1 MDGKSITPTG
11 AIPLIYFLKLGGSL
25 ITDKD
30 NPHTA
35 RMETIHRLAEE
46 IREAQIALPNVR
58 LIIGHGSGS
67 FGHIPAKRHGTR
79 QGVRTQAEWEGFV
92 EVWKQ
97 ARDLNQIVLDAFD
110 QAGIPAIAF
119 PPSAIIQSAGG
130 KPAIVQAEPIKSALL
145 AGLTPVVA
153 GDVIFDTISGGTIF
167 STEDVFM
174 ALAGEIVPDRILLC
188 GKDEGVCQDYPD
200 CQQILPKIAPATY
213 HQVHSTVNGSS
224 SVDVTGGMRE
234 KVEIMLNLVEK
245 YPASQVVIFSGLAP
259 GNLYEVLIGKIH
271 GTVISSD

>member
-1 MDGKSITPTG
+1 M
-11 AIPLIYFLKLGGSL
+11 IYFLKLGGSL

-35 RMETIHRLAEE
+35 RMETLHRLAEE

-213 HQVHSTVNGSS
+213 HQVHGTVNGSS

-245 YPASQVVIFSGLAP
+245 YPASQAVIFSGLLP
-259 GNLYEVLIGKIH
+259 GNLFEVLMGNIH
-271 GTVISSD
+271 GTVISKD

>member
-1 MDGKSITPTG
+1 M
-11 AIPLIYFLKLGGSL
+11 IYFLKLGGSL

-35 RMETIHRLAEE
+35 RMETILRLAAE
-46 IREAQIALPNVR
+46 IKKAQQALPNDR

-67 FGHIPAKRHGTR
+67 FGHIPAKRYGTR
-79 QGVRTQAEWEGFV
+79 QGVHTQAEWEGFV

-97 ARDLNQIVLDAFD
+97 ARDLNQIMLDAFD

-119 PPSAIIQSAGG
+119 PPSAIIQSSAGV
-130 KPAIVQAEPIKSALL
+130 PAIVQTEPIKSALL

-174 ALAGEIVPDRILLC
+174 ALAGEIVPDRVLLC
-188 GKDEGVCQDYPD
+188 GKDDGVCKNYPD
-200 CQQILPKIAPATY
+200 CKQILPRITPATY

-224 SVDVTGGMRE
+224 SIDVTGGMRE
-234 KVEIMLNLVEK
+234 KVEIMLKLVEK
-245 YPASQVVIFSGLAP
+245 YPVSQAVIFSGLGP
-259 GNLYEVLIGKIH
+259 GNLYEVLMGNIR
-271 GTVISSD
+271 GTVISND